1 MNAFRSRRAGLVVAL
16 GTILVAAS
24 CSSPATEPPQAQAT
38 ERPLPSAKSN
48 EPVAVPSESDPSR
61 SGPLTHFVPEGE
73 QILGYVDNR
82 TEDAL
87 VAEFEVAKPVV
98 AVYIRCEGS
107 SQITLKVKNHGNFP
121 LNCSGATVPSLNEF
135 ALKNL
140 ERSAVSVEIQGP
152 VRWSATVTALTTEQR
167 KYTEPPEELPID
179 ESDDDVVDYEDYE
192 D

>member
-1 MNAFRSRRAGLVVAL
+1 MNAFRSRRAGLLLAL
-16 GTILVAAS
+16 GTILVGAS
-24 CSSPATEPPQAQAT
+24 CSNSATEAPQAQAT
-38 ERPLPSAKSN
+38 ERPLPSVESN
-48 EPVAVPSESDPSR
+48 EPVAVPSESDPSH
-61 SGPLTHFVPEGE
+61 SGPLTHYVPEGE
-73 QILGYVDNR
+73 QILGYVDDR

-87 VAEFEVAKPVV
+87 VAEFVVVKPVL

-121 LNCSGATVPSLNEF
+121 LNCGGAAVPSLNEF

-140 ERSAVSVEIQGP
+140 ERTAVSVEIQGP

-179 ESDDDVVDYEDYE
+179 ESDDDTVAIDDYED
-192 D
+192 